1 MESFFNCNEDDFKEL
16 SKKNKIIW
24 SEQFKNNKNSII
36 EYGKDSKNTLLCLKH
51 IPIGNNDFVYIQDF
65 PKNGEI
71 TTCWR
76 ELYTYQI
83 MESIHKELKSF
94 NYLSLY
100 TSFISTREG
109 RPYLSLLFPYIP
121 LTLRDIMSYTSF
133 TKKDINSIYI
143 QIFFMGYYLSLKNIK
158 HNDIHIDNF
167 LVDILEDKKDLNFI
181 FENRKYI
188 LPEQAT
194 ILYLIDFGIAE
205 INEDYNPN
213 IFKEWRFFFEKLE
226 ELFKIPP
233 LFSTCSSFREI
244 FKYILSFKI
253 LKPYYSNMVSLYT
266 DSYNS
271 GIFSIK

>member
-1 MESFFNCNEDDFKEL
+1 M
-16 SKKNKIIW
+16 
-24 SEQFKNNKNSII
+24 
-36 EYGKDSKNTLLCLKH
+36 
-51 IPIGNNDFVYIQDF
+51 
-65 PKNGEI
+65 
-71 TTCWR
+71 R
-76 ELYTYQI
+76 EA
-83 MESIHKELKSF
+83 
-94 NYLSLY
+94 
-100 TSFISTREG
+100 SFISTKEG
-109 RPYLSLLFPYIP
+109 KPHLSLLFPYIP
-121 LTLRDIMSYTSF
+121 LTLRDVMSYTYF

-143 QIFFMGYYLSLKNIK
+143 QIFFLGYYLSLKNIK

-167 LVDILEDKKDLNFI
+167 LVDILEEKRDLNFI

-188 LPEQAT
+188 LSEQDN
-194 ILYLIDFGIAE
+194 IIYLIDFGIAE
-205 INEDYNPN
+205 ISENYNQD

-226 ELFKIPP
+226 ELFEIPP

>member
-1 MESFFNCNEDDFKEL
+1 
-16 SKKNKIIW
+16 
-24 SEQFKNNKNSII
+24 
-36 EYGKDSKNTLLCLKH
+36 
-51 IPIGNNDFVYIQDF
+51 
-65 PKNGEI
+65 
-71 TTCWR
+71 
-76 ELYTYQI
+76 
-83 MESIHKELKSF
+83 
-94 NYLSLY
+94 
-100 TSFISTREG
+100 
-109 RPYLSLLFPYIP
+109 
-121 LTLRDIMSYTSF
+121 MSYTSF

-143 QIFFMGYYLSLKNIK
+143 QIFFLGYYLSLKNIK

-167 LVDILEDKKDLNFI
+167 LVDILEDKKDLYFI

-188 LPEQAT
+188 LPKQNT

-205 INEDYNPN
+205 ISENYNPN
-213 IFKEWRFFFEKLE
+213 IFSEWRFFFEKLE